1 MANIFHVLALLLD
14 IVFVAVI
21 KATTRRRRPADSA
34 EGGMMML
41 GPDKFSFPSG
51 HASRAVFLACFFIH
65 LWPVSVFFFA
75 PLVAWATAVCISR
88 VLLRRH
94 HVLDVLAGVLL
105 GLFEALVMA
114 VIWIP
119 EEWAAYIYTKLSDE
133 VQEGSSFDV

>member
-1 MANIFHVLALLLD
+1 M
-14 IVFVAVI
+14 FVAVI
-21 KATTRRRRPADSA
+21 KAATRRRRPAENA

-65 LWPVSVFFFA
+65 LWPVSMVFYG

-94 HVLDVLAGVLL
+94 HVLDVGAGVLL
-105 GLFEALVMA
+105 GLFETLVMA
-114 VIWIP
+114 VLWIS
-119 EEWAAYIYTKLSDE
+119 EEWAAYIYAKLSDE